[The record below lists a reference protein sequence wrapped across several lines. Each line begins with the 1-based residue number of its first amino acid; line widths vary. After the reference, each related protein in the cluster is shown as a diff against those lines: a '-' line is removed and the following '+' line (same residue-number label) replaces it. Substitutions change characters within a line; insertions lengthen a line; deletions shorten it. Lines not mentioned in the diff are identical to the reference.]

1 MMFRTALIALA
12 AGLLSFGTAS
22 AQQAGDAQAFES
34 LARDVPGFRMIVNKP
49 PVPDTPFFDAARQPT
64 SLKAFGGKALLV
76 NFWATWCTPCV
87 REMPA
92 LNALARDLGGEDF
105 EVVAIASG
113 QQVGKH
119 PDAFLQ
125 EHQLDALALY
135 TDPHASLM
143 ALFETKILPTTLL
156 VDRSGRI
163 LGGVV
168 GETDWNT
175 DEARALLTQLMTEE

>member
-1 MMFRTALIALA
+1 MTLRTALMTLA
-12 AGLLSFGTAS
+12 VGLFCIGSAS
-22 AQQAGDAQAFES
+22 AQQAGDPQAFED
-34 LARDVPGFRMIVNKP
+34 LAREVPGFRMIVNKP
-49 PVPDTPFFDAARQPT
+49 PVPDTAFFDAERERT
-64 SLKAFGGKALLV
+64 SLKDFGGKALLV

-92 LNALARDLGGEDF
+92 LNALARDLGGDDF
-105 EVVAIASG
+105 AVVAIASG

-119 PDAFLQ
+119 PDVFLR
-125 EHQLDALALY
+125 EHQLEALDLY

-143 ALFETKILPTTLL
+143 ALFETQTLPTTLL

-163 LGGVV
+163 VGGVI

-175 DEARALLTQLMTEE
+175 DEARALLAQLMTEE